1 VLKNAPKSDPTN
13 ETNVFSTKQAFLPH
27 YSSLK
32 SLVPPAS
39 FKSGWMQNRRDF
51 YDARAPFR
59 AGESNRHYHRL
70 IEHYYRFHIPAG
82 ARVLEAGSGLGD
94 LLAAVRPAEGVGLD
108 FSPEMTSRARQ
119 RHSHLRF
126 DTVPVEEYASESR
139 FDYIIASD
147 LVNDLD
153 DVQAALKA
161 LRGVAHGRTRLIL
174 NFFNYFWRPVLATA
188 AGLGQKAPTLT
199 QNWLSTHD
207 MENLLRLAGWEL
219 IRAERRILCPV
230 DVPLLG
236 SFLNRGV
243 APLGPHQNLTTFMV
257 ARPLPNFATGRELSC
272 SIVIP
277 ARNEAGNIEAA
288 VQRMPRFGASQ
299 ELIFVEGNSTDAT
312 WDEIER
318 VRREHPEWRIKT
330 LRQVG
335 KGKGSAVRQGFGI
348 AEGELLFI
356 LDADLTMPP
365 EQLPKF
371 YEVARTGVGEF
382 INGVRLVYPMENEAM
397 PFLNLLANHF
407 FGRAFS
413 WLIGQPVKDTLCGT
427 KVLLREDYEEI
438 ARNRA
443 YFGDFD
449 PFGDFD
455 LLFGAAKLNL
465 KIVDLPIRYAARTYG
480 QTNISRW
487 RDGALLLRMVAFAAK
502 RLKFV

>member
-1 VLKNAPKSDPTN
+1 M
-13 ETNVFSTKQAFLPH
+13 H
-27 YSSLK
+27 H
-32 SLVPPAS
+32 
-39 FKSGWMQNRRDF
+39 RREF

-59 AGESNRHYHRL
+59 AKESDRHYHRL
-70 IEHYYRFHIPAG
+70 VEHYYRFHVPAG

-94 LLAAVRPAEGVGLD
+94 LLAAVRPSEGVGID
-108 FSPEMTSRARQ
+108 FSPEMTRRARL
-119 RHSHLRF
+119 RHPRLQFETS
-126 DTVPVEEYASESR
+126 TVGDFFTDKP
-139 FDYIIASD
+139 FDYILASD

-153 DVQAALKA
+153 DVQSA
-161 LRGVAHGRTRLIL
+161 LRALREVAHGRTRLIL
-174 NFFNYFWRPVLATA
+174 NFFNYFWRPILATA
-188 AGLGQKAPTLT
+188 VGLGKKAPTLT
-199 QNWLSTHD
+199 QNWLSTND
-207 MENLLRLAGWEL
+207 MANLLHLAGWQL
-219 IRAERRILCPV
+219 VRSERRILCPV
-230 DVPLLG
+230 DAPLVG
-236 SFLNRGV
+236 SFLNRVV
-243 APLGPHQNLTTFMV
+243 APMCPHQNLTTFMV
-257 ARPLPNFATGRELSC
+257 ARPLPDFATKRDFSC

-288 VQRMPRFGASQ
+288 VARMPRFGASQ

-318 VRREHPEWRIKT
+318 VRRDHPAWRIKT
-330 LRQVG
+330 LRQKG
-335 KGKGSAVRQGFGI
+335 KGKGSAVRQGFDI

-371 YEVARTGVGEF
+371 YEVARSGTGEF

-427 KVLLREDYEEI
+427 KVLFRKDYEEI

-443 YFGDFD
+443 YFGEFD

-487 RDGALLLRMVAFAAK
+487 RDGALLLRMVAFAAN